1 MVFPLR
7 LQPNYSVEAQ
17 LLAEKR
23 ERKLER
29 DRIREQRRRRALPP
43 EGIARQIP
51 IGRLCAAGSGESSAQ
66 RRPHAI
72 AEISQVADDKAS
84 ST

>member
-43 EGIARQIP
+43 EVIARP
-51 IGRLCAAGSGESSAQ
+51 TPTGLLCAAGSGESSAQ
-66 RRPHAI
+66 RRPYVI
-72 AEISQVADDKAS
+72 AELSQVDDD
-84 ST
+84 